1 MTNSLINIIKK
12 IEPLQRYNV
21 SPDLDYSLKIIKS
34 YYPELRII
42 KFKSGKKVWDWIIPK
57 KWKVEKAYISFK
69 NKKILDIKDHPLRIW
84 SGSWSS
90 NKKKIFFNELK
101 KNIHAKRKLKNLIPW
116 KYKYYFHNKN
126 FWGFSVTFNE
136 YLKLKRLNGPFK
148 AVIKT
153 KFYNDFLQM
162 GEIVLKGDSN
172 KKILISS
179 DICHPGQVNDSLSG
193 VYCALKLYN
202 FLKKRKNKFTYVFTF
217 QPEMI
222 GTIAYLSKQKSL
234 KNFIFGIFSEMMGD
248 TGHFTL
254 QKSFED
260 KSFID
265 NIAISTIKKKYK
277 KNSFKIKKF
286 LEKGIVNDELILN
299 HAGIPSI
306 ALNRGPFKNYHT
318 SGDSYQNIKLHLLN
332 DSFDTFKKIIINL
345 EKNFKFQNDQSKN
358 QEIIDKKRICYTKKF
373 KGPIFLDRHGLYV
386 DWQKDWRMNTIIDMI
401 MIMLNGKYTIDE
413 IASRCRCEKKIVK
426 NFVNQL
432 LDRKIVYKVK

>member
-90 NKKKIFFNELK
+90 N
-101 KNIHAKRKLKNLIPW
+101 
-116 KYKYYFHNKN
+116 
-126 FWGFSVTFNE
+126 
-136 YLKLKRLNGPFK
+136 K

-277 KNSFKIKKF
+277 KNRFKIKKF